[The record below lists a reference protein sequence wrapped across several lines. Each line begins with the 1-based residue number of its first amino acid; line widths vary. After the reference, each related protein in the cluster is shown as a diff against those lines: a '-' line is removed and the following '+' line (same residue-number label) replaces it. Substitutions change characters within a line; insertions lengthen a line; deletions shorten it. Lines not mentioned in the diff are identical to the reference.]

1 MLIKILILFFM
12 VLLLY
17 QIIIAHFYTS
27 KEGVDDTMTIQTPEY
42 SSYNDNP
49 SILANKNAANIE
61 NLKARMDSF
70 DEIKQHV
77 DDLSGAV
84 DILNTQMDEL
94 QSQTVSNT
102 DDLVNSMPDINAT
115 TDTTDTT
122 EQP

>member
-1 MLIKILILFFM
+1 M

-122 EQP
+122 DTTEQP